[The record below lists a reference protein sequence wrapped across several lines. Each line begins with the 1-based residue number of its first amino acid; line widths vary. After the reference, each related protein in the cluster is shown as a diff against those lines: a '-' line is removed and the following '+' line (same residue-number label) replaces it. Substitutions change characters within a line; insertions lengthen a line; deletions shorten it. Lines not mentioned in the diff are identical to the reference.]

1 MPWLSVNQV
10 RLIAVWAV
18 PTPDLAL
25 EVQRGSMP
33 GQPGASQAGAWGQGL
48 IIPPGERRA
57 VLTADGAQ
65 AGILANRPVLKKRRA
80 RAVPHISARKDGT

>member
-10 RLIAVWAV
+10 RLIAVKAV
-18 PTPDLAL
+18 PTADLAL

-48 IIPPGERRA
+48 IIWCAPPGERRA
-57 VLTADGAQ
+57 AFAAAGAQ
-65 AGILANRPVLKKRRA
+65 AALGQIDRP
-80 RAVPHISARKDGT
+80 